1 MLKSKKA
8 AIEVQFNWI
17 FVLIAGA
24 LIIGF
29 FVMIVS
35 KQQTSVKSEINIV
48 VSRAIEAILTG
59 SKVSAD
65 SASPGSLPV
74 GNIEFDCDSYS
85 VGDVERKLKQMTVF
99 APDLIKGKQIITW
112 SLPWNVPFRATNL
125 LLLTS
130 PQVRYIF
137 VYDST
142 DLTNPLNAF
151 ADKLYNKMDEQL
163 EFEKISA
170 NVDRIEDGDSVMN
183 NNNYKVKFIYFANPV
198 TNPLPSPTGVD
209 VTAVLIHAD
218 NWAYDPDDG

>member
-137 VYDST
+137 VYDHLAT
-142 DLTNPLNAF
+142 DDLNVF
-151 ADKLYNKMDEQL
+151 AGKLHDKMLEQL
-163 EFEKISA
+163 KFKKIEA
-170 NVDRIEDGDSVMN
+170 NVDRIKRDGVVTN
-183 NNNYKVKFIYFANPV
+183 TNNYKV
-198 TNPLPSPTGVD
+198 
-209 VTAVLIHAD
+209 
-218 NWAYDPDDG
+218 